1 MPGNVLNSQF
11 QRNHLLH
18 TRYKMESYHL
28 AHRKKV
34 DEQTIKGDS
43 GGPLVCVS
51 SGVWTLTGVTS
62 WGIGCGDERSPG
74 IYTNIAK
81 YTRWINHFINEN

>member
-1 MPGNVLNSQF
+1 MILVIRRS
-11 QRNHLLH
+11 H
-18 TRYKMESYHL
+18 TYVCFRRLFY
-28 AHRKKV
+28 
-34 DEQTIKGDS
+34 EQIIKGDS